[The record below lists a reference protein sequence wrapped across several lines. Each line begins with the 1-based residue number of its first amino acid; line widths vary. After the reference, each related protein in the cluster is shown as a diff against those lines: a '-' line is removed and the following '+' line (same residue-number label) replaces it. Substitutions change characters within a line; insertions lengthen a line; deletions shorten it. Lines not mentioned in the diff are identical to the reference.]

1 MQFKVTFEASGFT
14 NSKELVGQACS
25 EQEAKGYTEVS
36 LAEKTF
42 PKNVLAVL
50 GGRISDDDEQ
60 GERDIH
66 VFVCVDLL
74 VEVSGEEAAERV
86 APPIDLLTKISDL
99 MSRGFDLDLEAHSWE
114 VTEFEGIGGEV
125 TSSLHPECLA
135 NEGDG
140 PRHFHSGTDR
150 WTFDRGAM
158 PGEPFA
164 LLDVA
169 DGDLESAV
177 AVMREVQ
184 VPGKGVFFEVVDRDG
199 GMLSTGSSAGQAAT
213 LAIDRLTMMHRDLAS
228 GARFDPTHPHNYAR
242 IRTDKGLQ
250 LEYQDGLDSHFGE
263 RIVDVRNALFE
274 AGWDAQPYKWP
285 LTKGELTLSFQA
297 MNVGAGKNVVGG
309 DWVVVRAGAPWA
321 SPSTVP
327 DLLTQSFYGL
337 ALAIDDVAEQAV
349 ERMAANRLLTPQE
362 LTVEEFAEV
371 VSVTRLQNHGRK
383 FDVAFGASCSAF
395 SDALKPGEA
404 VKDVHRAM
412 VNNALY
418 AHSAEA
424 PDFMEDM
431 VFPPDR
437 VLDQYPEFKKTFAD
451 VFAKREIV
459 SEGSFSGQ
467 ILSVSDG
474 IAVQKTNRDG
484 NTVRHAMSSLNAEV
498 IAGTVAEIQYQKGTG
513 VVAPAKGQLQGPG
526 R

>member
-1 MQFKVTFEASGFT
+1 MVRTADNKDFVI
-14 NSKELVGQACS
+14 LVAG
-25 EQEAKGYTEVS
+25 
-36 LAEKTF
+36 
-42 PKNVLAVL
+42 
-50 GGRISDDDEQ
+50 
-60 GERDIH
+60 
-66 VFVCVDLL
+66 
-74 VEVSGEEAAERV
+74 
-86 APPIDLLTKISDL
+86 
-99 MSRGFDLDLEAHSWE
+99 
-114 VTEFEGIGGEV
+114 GIGPRWLSHDSIEDDGEIAR
-125 TSSLHPECLA
+125 HPSTTCDPELA
-135 NEGDG
+135 YRTMS
-140 PRHFHSGTDR
+140 P
-150 WTFDRGAM
+150 
-158 PGEPFA
+158 
-164 LLDVA
+164 
-169 DGDLESAV
+169 
-177 AVMREVQ
+177 REVQ
-184 VPGKGVFFEVVDRDG
+184 AMLEATVKRFPASQFRVDVLDSLG
-199 GMLSTGSSAGQAAT
+199 LLKEPSQNLSSTGSSAAQASS
-213 LAIDRLTMMHRDLAS
+213 LAIDRLVVAQGDLVS
-228 GARFDPTHPHNYAR
+228 GLKYDPTLPHNYAK
-242 IRTDKGLQ
+242 IRTDQGLQ
-250 LEYQDGLDSHFGE
+250 LEHQDGLDSYFGE
-263 RIVDVRNALFE
+263 RVVDVRNALFE

-309 DWVVVRAGAPWA
+309 DWVVVRADAPWA
-321 SPSTVP
+321 SLATVP

-337 ALAIDDVAEQAV
+337 ALAIDDVAQQAV

-371 VSVTRLQNHGRK
+371 ASVTRLQNHGRK
-383 FDVAFGASCSAF
+383 FEVALGASFRFF

-451 VFAKREIV
+451 VFAKREVV
-459 SEGSFSGQ
+459 SEGSFAGQ

-474 IAVQKTNRDG
+474 VAVQKINRDG